1 MEHETMTDNDK
12 FFKAIEFY
20 VDCYVAID
28 NQNTI
33 YLVYRNFIMS
43 VYTSFIVVLYSYLC
57 MFLLF

>member
-1 MEHETMTDNDK
+1 MTDNDK

-43 VYTSFIVVLYSYLC
+43 VYTSFIVVLYSHLC